1 MLKKVVKEEPS
12 DQKIL
17 TDEIFLKKS
26 KVKRKRSKAPEKK
39 VSSNKKV
46 KLIEVS
52 QNDEKLNLSSLKFEI
67 HENQNDMLILD
78 SCSSDSIKD
87 SFN

>member
-1 MLKKVVKEEPS
+1 MLKKVVKEEQS
-12 DQKIL
+12 DQKIH

-46 KLIEVS
+46 KLIEGS
-52 QNDEKLNLSSLKFEI
+52 QIDEK
-67 HENQNDMLILD
+67 
-78 SCSSDSIKD
+78 
-87 SFN
+87 